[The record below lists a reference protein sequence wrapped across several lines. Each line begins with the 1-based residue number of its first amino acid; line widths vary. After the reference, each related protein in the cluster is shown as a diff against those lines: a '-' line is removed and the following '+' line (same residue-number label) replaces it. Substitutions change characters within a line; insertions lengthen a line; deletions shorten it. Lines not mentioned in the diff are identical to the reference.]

1 MRAFVLVG
9 GWPGSGKTTLAREL
23 APELALPVLSK
34 DDIKEALM
42 DALGPPRDVEES
54 QRLGRAAV
62 LALLRA
68 AKECDGAVID
78 STWFDY
84 TQPLVRE
91 LGAPI
96 VEVRCRVPIEVAR
109 ERYATRQRDPRH
121 LDDLRDEDDLW
132 GHEVEPLGVGP
143 LIEVDT
149 TEPVDVR
156 LLAARIRG
164 SEVTGCMSAPATR

>member
-1 MRAFVLVG
+1 VRAFVLVG
-9 GWPGSGKTTLAREL
+9 GWPGSGKTTLARAL
-23 APELALPVLSK
+23 APELALPCLSK

-68 AKECDGAVID
+68 ARECDGAVID

-84 TQPLVRE
+84 TEPLVRE
-91 LGAPI
+91 LRATV
-96 VEVRCRVPIEVAR
+96 VELRCRVPIEVAR

-121 LDDLRDEDDLW
+121 LDDLRDEDELW
-132 GHEVEPLGVGP
+132 GHEVAPLGVGP

-156 LLAARIRG
+156 LLAARIR
-164 SEVTGCMSAPATR
+164 SEVTGCMSTPATR

>member
-9 GWPGSGKTTLAREL
+9 GWPGSGKTTLARAL
-23 APELALPVLSK
+23 APELALPCLSK

-42 DALGPPRDVEES
+42 DALGPPDDVEES

-62 LALLRA
+62 FALLRA

-78 STWFDY
+78 STWFEH
-84 TQPLVRE
+84 TAPLVGE
-91 LGAPI
+91 LEAPI

-109 ERYATRQRDPRH
+109 QRYATRRRDPRH
-121 LDDLRDEDDLW
+121 LDALRDEDELW

-156 LLAARIRG
+156 QLAARIR
-164 SEVTGCMSAPATR
+164 SEVTDCMRTPASP

>member
-9 GWPGSGKTTLAREL
+9 GWPGSGKTTLARAL
-23 APELALPVLSK
+23 APELSLPHLSK

-54 QRLGRAAV
+54 QRLGQAAV
-62 LALLRA
+62 FALLRA
-68 AKECDGAVID
+68 ARECDGAVID

-84 TQPLVRE
+84 TEPLVSE

-96 VEVRCRVPIEVAR
+96 IEVRCRVPVEVAR

-121 LDDLRDEDDLW
+121 LDDLRDEDELW
-132 GHEVEPLGVGP
+132 SSEVDPLGVGP

-156 LLAARIRG
+156 LLAARIHA
-164 SEVTGCMSAPATR
+164 EVT